1 MIILS
6 NSIAQTIEPG
16 QSATFD
22 TIILKTGC
30 SECFRNGS
38 GAVILKKSPAIYEVE
53 FGGNIG
59 SDTVG
64 SVQLSIGLN
73 NSPMGET
80 TMIYAVSAANDLN
93 SVSRS
98 TSVNTCGCGCE
109 TISIINNGTEAV
121 TLGAKPLL
129 RVKRTA

>member
-22 TIILKTGC
+22 TTILKTGC

-38 GAVILKKSPAIYEVE
+38 GSVIMKKHPAIYEID

-59 SDTVG
+59 G
-64 SVQLSIGLN
+64 AAAGQVQLAIAING
-73 NSPMGET
+73 SPMTET
-80 TMIYAVSAANDLN
+80 TMIETVAADTDLN

-98 TSVNTCGCGCE
+98 TSVSTCGCGCE
-109 TISIINNGTEAV
+109 TCTIVNNGTEAV
-121 TLGAKPLL
+121 TLGARPLL
-129 RVKRTA
+129 RIKRTA